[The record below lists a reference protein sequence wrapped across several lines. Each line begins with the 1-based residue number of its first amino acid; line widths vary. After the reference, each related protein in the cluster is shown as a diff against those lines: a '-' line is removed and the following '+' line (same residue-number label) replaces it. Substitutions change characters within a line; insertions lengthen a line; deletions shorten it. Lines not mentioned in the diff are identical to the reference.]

1 MTTDHSIYFNSLEL
15 ENVRCFGKRQ
25 RLDLTDENGNPVQW
39 TLVLGDNGVGK
50 TTLLQCLAWMRP
62 VPWTNDASGKIEGTQ
77 PALNSEE
84 NRLWHSL
91 IRVGDNVDAILEAKL
106 TVGRKFSDQRGD
118 EAANVT
124 THVDMSRKDG
134 DLHYHENPEP
144 DAPASWHGSG
154 PDFVMFAYGAMRRP
168 GTLKRDGEDL
178 SDPLASLFQ
187 GSTELYDAADVLLK
201 LDHGASRGKK
211 QDAKHLRD
219 VKKLLAAVL
228 PDVADEGKIKIEP
241 PPVFGSQRE
250 ASGVTFETPYGEVPV
265 ARLSLGYQTT
275 LTWITDLALRLYD
288 QYPKS
293 SSPLAEPAIVLID
306 NIDLHLHPRWQRR
319 MMRDITSLFPAV
331 QFIATAHS
339 PLIVQAAENAKLAV
353 LRESEGEVVID
364 DEHERVNTWRV
375 DQILS
380 SELFGVPTRSQCIE
394 DMREERNALS
404 DLADRSASQE
414 RRLQFLREQLDEL
427 PTAEDA
433 EDRAA
438 LDLIRRVADDLKNRR
453 TAGS

>member
-1 MTTDHSIYFNSLEL
+1 MTTDRSIYFSSLEL

-50 TTLLQCLAWMRP
+50 TTLLECLARMRP
-62 VPWTNDASGKIEGTQ
+62 VPWTNEASGKIEGTQ

-84 NRLWHSL
+84 NELWHSL
-91 IRVGDNVDAILEAKL
+91 IRVGENIDAILEAKL
-106 TVGRKFSDQRGD
+106 TVGRKFSGERGD
-118 EAANVT
+118 ETANVT
-124 THVDMSRKDG
+124 TYVEMGRKDG
-134 DLHYHENPEP
+134 ELHYHENPKP
-144 DAPASWHGSG
+144 GAKASSHGSE

-201 LDHGASRGKK
+201 LDHGASRGKE

-219 VKKLLAAVL
+219 VKRLLAAVL

-241 PPVFGSQRE
+241 PPVFGSRRE
-250 ASGVTFETPYGEVPV
+250 SSGVTFETPYGEVPV

-293 SSPLAEPAIVLID
+293 SNPLAESAIVLID

-319 MMRDITSLFPAV
+319 MMRDITSLFPSV

-353 LRESEGEVVID
+353 LRELDGEVVID
-364 DEHERVNTWRV
+364 EEHERVNTWRV

-380 SELFGVPTRSQCIE
+380 SDLFGVPTRSQCIE
-394 DMREERNALS
+394 DMREERNDLS
-404 DLADRSASQE
+404 DMAHRSASQE
-414 RRLQFLREQLDEL
+414 RRLQFLRERLDEL

-453 TAGS
+453 TADS